1 MASQLSYA
9 PLPSYCN
16 MFSIYYLEIISSTKL
31 VSQKLLADAS
41 MGRRVNFAVTFF
53 YIVIFILMF
62 FLQWGRDFSNKDKEK
77 LAVEVI
83 FLKAWFYKMKPFDA

>member
-9 PLPSYCN
+9 PLLSYCN

-31 VSQKLLADAS
+31 VSQKLMADKS
-41 MGRRVNFAVTFF
+41 MGRYVNFAVTCF
-53 YIVIFILMF
+53 YIVLFILMF
-62 FLQWGRDFSNKDKEK
+62 FMQWGRDFKHKDNPQT
-77 LAVEVI
+77 AVEVI

>member
-9 PLPSYCN
+9 PLLSYCN

-31 VSQKLLADAS
+31 VSQKLMADKS
-41 MGRRVNFAVTFF
+41 MGRRVNFAVTCF
-53 YIVIFILMF
+53 YIVLFIMMF
-62 FLQWGRDFSNKDKEK
+62 FMQWGRDFKNKDNPQT
-77 LAVEVI
+77 AVEVI